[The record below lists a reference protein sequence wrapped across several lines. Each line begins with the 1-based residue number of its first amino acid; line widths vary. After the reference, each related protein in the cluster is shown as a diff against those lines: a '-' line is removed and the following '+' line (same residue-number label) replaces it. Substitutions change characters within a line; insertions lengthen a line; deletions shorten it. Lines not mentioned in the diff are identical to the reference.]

1 MADSRYDVQG
11 EAEISAAI
19 VEQVN
24 ACPFI
29 DVDATFADLDNTGL
43 SIYPNSAGV
52 ILRETHDIT
61 DHLKQ
66 DCSYTFAIVSRE
78 YGLNEAR
85 KINAK
90 AMLDALGKWL
100 EREPVNV
107 GGTIYQLDAYEELS
121 NGRRF
126 LSIERT
132 SSASAESVGEDQ
144 SEVWGIT
151 MRAIYRNE
159 YNKTPII

>member
-1 MADSRYDVQG
+1 MADRRYDVQG
-11 EAEISAAI
+11 EAEISVAI

-24 ACPFI
+24 ACPFMDI
-29 DVDATFADLDNTGL
+29 DASFADLDNTGL
-43 SIYPNSAGV
+43 AVYPNSAGV
-52 ILRETHDIT
+52 ILQETHDIT
-61 DHLKQ
+61 DHLTQ

-78 YGLNEAR
+78 YGLNETR

-107 GGTIYQLDAYEELS
+107 GGTLYQLTEYEELP

-132 SSASAESVGEDQ
+132 SSASADSVGDDQ
-144 SEVWGIT
+144 SEIWAIT
-151 MRAIYRNE
+151 MRAVYRNE
-159 YNKTPII
+159 YSKTPIN